1 MTLGILSSDFGRSSS
16 KRLPTKLLFP
26 VTSPIQTV
34 IAKLK
39 SAWPSRRRAARKW
52 KKSAANVLKAMSH
65 DATFPAT
72 CLATLTTALRCKLQ
86 RGCHTLATF
95 AATCNFICPRNHF
108 VCPRNSLINSR
119 KFDLCQVSPPRLASV
134 NLSDGRREPASES
147 KEHCNVFGTG
157 SRTGG
162 RDPEEEKA
170 EKHLDDT
177 VGCSKRGE
185 RLFPPGKQQHTL
197 TQW

>member
-1 MTLGILSSDFGRSSS
+1 MYAVRIGPMILRTARFLCALYAEICVNATAA
-16 KRLPTKLLFP
+16 K
-26 VTSPIQTV
+26 TSIDYPIVCCAHAHDT
-34 IAKLK
+34 
-39 SAWPSRRRAARKW
+39 RAN
-52 KKSAANVLKAMSH
+52 SHLKAMSH

-147 KEHCNVFGTG
+147 KEHFNVFGTG

-197 TQW
+197 TQL